1 MLLVDEF
8 TALLILL
15 ARLFFSVYLPLLLA
29 LLCNLCR
36 GELGR
41 NCGVRMGKKE
51 KIPPPGTSKDLTTNF
66 YTRRKW
72 RALLLQAS
80 LELQGKSIVP
90 RGVLIIGTALMKN
103 RHIVHLDLSHNNI
116 GDEGAVTMAEVL
128 RKNETIQYLNLAQNG
143 ITDVGG
149 IALASAFVPNVTPS
163 GQPGQWNR
171 TLFSIVLMGN
181 DMGDDTL
188 LAMSKAAACHRDLVS
203 VDLSWN
209 NVGPL
214 GTKCLLRSMQRNP
227 LCVYHLMANKI
238 GDIGTAY
245 LCEAMQRFAGKGIAS
260 LNLFRN
266 DVRHKGCEAVGQ
278 LLENNEFLLDVSLHS
293 NMLGLKGMQV
303 LRQHFTAAPN
313 CVRSLNL
320 ANCMLGDD
328 GASEVAALIAANP
341 PSLERL
347 NIANNGLSD
356 EGGVIIVRALLR
368 NTFLIMVSC
377 ADNTFDTKT
386 VDATG
391 ELINTTKTLKLLDFT
406 KSIDSVEM
414 RRTLAFA
421 ASDAESIRIE
431 VGEVQEES
439 LEDMLQHIAEH
450 MQMILDAEAEKA
462 NSKKTKRKSKKE

>member
-1 MLLVDEF
+1 
-8 TALLILL
+8 
-15 ARLFFSVYLPLLLA
+15 
-29 LLCNLCR
+29 
-36 GELGR
+36 
-41 NCGVRMGKKE
+41 MGKKE
-51 KIPPPGTSKDLTTNF
+51 KVPPPGTSKDPTTNF

-72 RALLLQAS
+72 RALLFQAA

-90 RGVLIIGTALMKN
+90 RGALVIGTALMKN
-103 RHIVHLDLSHNNI
+103 KHVVRLDLSHNNI

-128 RKNETIQYLNLAQNG
+128 RKNESIQYLNLAQNG

-149 IALASAFVPNVTPS
+149 IALASAFVPNVNPN

-171 TLFSIVLMGN
+171 TLFSLVLAGN
-181 DMGDDTL
+181 DLGDDTL

-209 NVGPL
+209 HVGPL

-227 LCVYHLMANKI
+227 LCVYHLMANRI
-238 GDIGTAY
+238 GDAGTTY
-245 LCEAMQRFAGKGIAS
+245 LCEAMRRFAGKGITS

-266 DVRHKGCEAVGQ
+266 DVRHRGCEAVGQ

-293 NMLGLKGMQV
+293 NTLGLKGMQV
-303 LRQHFTAAPN
+303 FRQHFTAAPN
-313 CVRSLNL
+313 RVRSLNI

-341 PSLERL
+341 PALERL
-347 NIANNGLSD
+347 NVASNGFSD
-356 EGGVIIVRALLR
+356 DGGVVIVKALLK
-368 NTFLIMVSC
+368 NTALIMVSC
-377 ADNTFDTKT
+377 ADNTFDAKT

-391 ELINTTKTLKLLDFT
+391 DLIATTKTLKLLDFS
-406 KSIDSVEM
+406 KSIESVEM

-421 ASDAESIRIE
+421 ASDTDGIRIE
-431 VGEVQEES
+431 VGEVQEET

-462 NSKKTKRKSKKE
+462 KSKKPRKKSKKE